1 VRSLVSIAA
10 AFAMAAAPA
19 SAAPKVCAD
28 CVRANMQALAGEDFH
43 GRACGTADENAAARY
58 VAERLKAYKVEGALD
73 GGAYLQPVQFRVPAY
88 ASAPTLEAGQLHFV
102 QGLEIVAMEPPE
114 AVTGQLAVIGADTPP
129 ATAAGKVALYLPGYE
144 LAGVAALMKAG
155 ALAVIVPA
163 PTNVAMVWDQLAL
176 RPPSAVEILG
186 AEAAPALPVLTA
198 VAVRPAA
205 ATFVVGEPVGRKSKK
220 SRNTGNICS
229 TRCSKP

>member
-1 VRSLVSIAA
+1 MRSLVSIAA
-10 AFAMAAAPA
+10 ALAMAAAPV

-58 VAERLKAYKVEGALD
+58 VAERLKAYKVKGALD
-73 GGAYLQPVQFRVPAY
+73 GGAYLQPVQFRVPTY

-186 AEAAPALPVLTA
+186 ADVGVHVPDPRRQMRQRDARTRPV
-198 VAVRPAA
+198 R
-205 ATFVVGEPVGRKSKK
+205 
-220 SRNTGNICS
+220 
-229 TRCSKP
+229 